1 MTIDSTE
8 LIRRLPAMIQGRKKF
23 AKIEDGG
30 NYHVGAVDKWC
41 LTYAEVVQAIED
53 FCEYKK
59 THTYR
64 FSAPVNG
71 DWNVLNAYY
80 YEPQESEGVKKD
92 CTTCILDG
100 TDACVSGASDDEV
113 CEGYIAESEEQA

>member
-8 LIRRLPAMIQGRKKF
+8 LIRKLPAMIQGRKKF
-23 AKIEDGG
+23 AKIADGG
-30 NYHVGAVDKWC
+30 NYHVGAVNEWC

-59 THTYR
+59 TNAYR

-71 DWNVLNAYY
+71 DWNVLNAYH
-80 YEPQESEGVKKD
+80 YEPKSKD
-92 CTTCILDG
+92 
-100 TDACVSGASDDEV
+100 
-113 CEGYIAESEEQA
+113 ESEEQA